1 MAMLTKD
8 PEREARAARRSCG
21 ECSLCCT
28 ILRVDELAKR
38 AGEDCVHQR
47 RADPGAAA
55 TAGAATREAAR
66 EPARAGAAAGVAT
79 GDGTTA
85 GTAALGGCGIYETR
99 PPICRGY
106 RCLWLQGGLEDGERP
121 DRTGGIVD
129 LETTGVGLRL
139 AIREA
144 RRGAFDASP
153 ALQSI
158 AARYR
163 DQMPVR
169 ISDAEDVM
177 NPDRPFRVLLA
188 GGVEHR
194 VEGERVEVRQEGRLI
209 ERRRL
214 PWAERWA
221 RRLANGWRARRL
233 ARWPARSREL
243 DGR

>member
-8 PEREARAARRSCG
+8 PERESRAAGRSCG

-38 AGEDCVHQR
+38 AGDDCVHQR
-47 RADPGAAA
+47 RPDPGGAAA
-55 TAGAATREAAR
+55 
-66 EPARAGAAAGVAT
+66 AGAAA
-79 GDGTTA
+79 DGTAEAVA
-85 GTAALGGCGIYETR
+85 GAAEAAAGAGVLGGCGIYETR
-99 PPICRGY
+99 PSICRGY
-106 RCLWLQGGLEDGERP
+106 RCLWLQGGLEDDERP

-153 ALQSI
+153 ALQTI
-158 AARYR
+158 AERYR
-163 DQMPVR
+163 EQMPVR
-169 ISDAEDVM
+169 ISNAEDVM

-188 GGVEHR
+188 ESVEHR
-194 VEGERVEVRQEGRLI
+194 VEGDRIEIRREGRLV

-233 ARWPARSREL
+233 ARWPARDADS
-243 DGR
+243 GR

>member
-47 RADPGAAA
+47 RSDPDAAAAGVVAGVAAGAAA
-55 TAGAATREAAR
+55 T
-66 EPARAGAAAGVAT
+66 PAPAAGAAAPA
-79 GDGTTA
+79 
-85 GTAALGGCGIYETR
+85 AALGGCSIYETR

-106 RCLWLQGGLEDGERP
+106 RCLWLQGGLEDDERP
-121 DRTGGIVD
+121 DRMGGIVD

-153 ALQSI
+153 TLQAI
-158 AARYR
+158 AERYR
-163 DQMPVR
+163 EQMPVR
-169 ISDAEDVM
+169 ISDAQDVM

-188 GGVEHR
+188 EGVEHR
-194 VEGERVEVRQEGRLI
+194 VEGERVEIRHDGRLV

-221 RRLANGWRARRL
+221 RRLANAWRARRL
-233 ARWPARSREL
+233 ARWPIGG
-243 DGR
+243 GR